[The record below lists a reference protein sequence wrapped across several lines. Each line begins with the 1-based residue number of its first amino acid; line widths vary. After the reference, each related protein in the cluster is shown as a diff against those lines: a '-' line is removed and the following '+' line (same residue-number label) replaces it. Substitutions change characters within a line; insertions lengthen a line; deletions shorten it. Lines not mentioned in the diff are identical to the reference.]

1 MHTEDLIPAREIC
14 AHYQVEI
21 SFIRE
26 LSAHELLE
34 VKTSGEET
42 FLEAGRLKDLERLIS
57 LHYEMDINLEGIEVV
72 ERLVRQLEEARMR
85 MRTLEDRLG
94 LYE

>member
-1 MHTEDLIPAREIC
+1 MHTEELIPAREIC

-26 LSAHELLE
+26 LSARELLE
-34 VKTSGEET
+34 VKTSGEDT
-42 FLEAGRLKDLERLIS
+42 FLEASRLKDLERLIS

-72 ERLVRQLEEARMR
+72 ERLLRQLEDARARMR
-85 MRTLEDRLG
+85 ALEERLG

>member
-1 MHTEDLIPAREIC
+1 MHTEELIPAREIC

-72 ERLVRQLEEARMR
+72 ERLVRQLEEARTR